1 MHKLYR
7 LEETL
12 CKELEARADAELSK
26 GSLETIDLLAHS
38 LKSIATYVAMK
49 EASEQGGSFNSYRGG
64 SYNSSV
70 YDNRSFRDNG
80 SYDDGSYRRYR
91 DSMGRYS
98 NEEGYSRGEHDQ
110 FKSQLHELMAQAPSG
125 TIRKEL
131 EKISSMAGNM

>member
-1 MHKLYR
+1 MHKLHM

-12 CKELEARADAELSK
+12 CKELEARANTELTKS
-26 GSLETIDLLAHS
+26 SLEVIDLLAHS
-38 LKSIATYVAMK
+38 LKSIATYTAMK

-70 YDNRSFRDNG
+70 YDNRSFRDG

-131 EKISSMAGNM
+131 ERISSMSGNM